1 MLRKCGCAHIHTY
14 WLKRKISSVLK
25 ASFCIW
31 IPLQET
37 VSVTIALPR
46 ELIYGPPVAVKVWDA
61 ALISRQL
68 AGHATSRRCIP
79 FARSTSRNAW
89 LSITQRRSRI
99 RGHIEILDSVL
110 QSVIDD
116 RFIMTI
122 IDDLAWSNCYSFVVL
137 FTRSESQKGR
147 KTFNLI
153 VLAIA

>member
-110 QSVIDD
+110 QSVIADLSW
-116 RFIMTI
+116 RSSTI
-122 IDDLAWSNCYSFVVL
+122 LRDPIVTVSSYYLRGARAKKDAKHLTWSY
-137 FTRSESQKGR
+137 
-147 KTFNLI
+147 
-153 VLAIA
+153 